1 MKTILLFCAA
11 AVAFAQP
18 RVPQVTP
25 LARLEGQIT
34 RITRDLNATWGIYI
48 KCLETGETIAINAD
62 QPMDTMSVIKIPL
75 MAEAFRQ
82 IEAGKFKLGDRV
94 TYTAESLR
102 PTSSICICA
111 TPTTP
116 CASACI
122 TASMQPM

>member
-1 MKTILLFCAA
+1 MKPILLFCAA

-48 KCLETGETIAINAD
+48 KCLETGEEIALNAD

-82 IEAGKFKLGDRV
+82 IEAGKF
-94 TYTAESLR
+94 SLADQVLL
-102 PTSSICICA
+102 TDA
-111 TPTTP
+111 
-116 CASACI
+116 AK
-122 TASMQPM
+122 QPGTG